1 MVIEAILI
9 SSFTLVTA
17 YRPVPEQTKPECRG
31 RYECT
36 TSINENV
43 SMLGAAVSQDLL
55 ASGKVWYRDVLFVPD
70 VGYRIVN
77 DCTHARLRNTVD
89 IFVYTL
95 DQEKALKP
103 RRSSVWV
110 IRTPYPEIKKGQK
123 HGKLSNES
131 KHAITN
137 DAKTGQAQS
146 VYGQQKSRKTTPQ
159 GSSSGPV
166 RSTNR

>member
-31 RYECT
+31 RYGCT
-36 TSINENV
+36 TSIGENV

-55 ASGKVWYRDVLFVPD
+55 ASGKVRYRDVLFVPGI
-70 VGYRIVN
+70 GYRIVN
-77 DCTHARLRNTVD
+77 DCTHSRLRNTVD

-103 RRSSVWV
+103 FRSPVYV
-110 IRTPYPEIKKGQK
+110 IRTPFPEIKRGAQNVQK
-123 HGKLSNES
+123 LPKEEG
-131 KHAITN
+131 HALA
-137 DAKTGQAQS
+137 DGAKARS
-146 VYGQQKSRKTTPQ
+146 SRRVLEQQEGRKAAPQ
-159 GSSSGPV
+159 GSST
-166 RSTNR
+166 STAGH